1 MMSESQ
7 KTNKTLGGVR
17 QTGLDPPL
25 APLSCREQTTWR
37 MGQAFPWDPLQGR
50 DYMQDG
56 QAFPWHPSRG
66 RLHRGRTSLLLTP
79 SRGSQG
85 TGRYKTWT
93 LDSGLD
99 YGLDYG
105 LNFGLDFGLDSRT
118 YKLTSHFKA
127 FPWSSTQLLLV
138 SCWIVQTPMHFFSI
152 DVSV

>member
-1 MMSESQ
+1 M
-7 KTNKTLGGVR
+7 
-17 QTGLDPPL
+17 
-25 APLSCREQTTWR
+25 W
-37 MGQAFPWDPLQGR
+37 
-50 DYMQDG
+50 DG
-56 QAFPWHPSRG
+56 QAFPWHPSQG

-85 TGRYKTWT
+85 MGRYKTWT

-118 YKLTSHFKA
+118 YKLTSRFQA

-138 SCWIVQTPMHFFSI
+138 LCRIVQTPMH
-152 DVSV
+152 